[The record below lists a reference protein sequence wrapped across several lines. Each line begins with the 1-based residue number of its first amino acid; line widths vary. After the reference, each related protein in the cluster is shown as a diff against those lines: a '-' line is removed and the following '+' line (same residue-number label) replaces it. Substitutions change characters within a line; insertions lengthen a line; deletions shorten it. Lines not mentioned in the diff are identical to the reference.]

1 MYSGTT
7 LTPIS
12 GRVLGAHQKL
22 DRLARGSLRTLLGS
36 KDKTFPASRA
46 ILHFEGVNG
55 PDAIKRKSPA
65 KDEPWHYLA
74 PFDAADTQ
82 LIDLIGQHYD
92 QLVKALA
99 AQDDVRASF
108 EAAWLAHAIVDGLT
122 PAHHF
127 PYEETLTELRGGE
140 GIETRTTVKQKIILP
155 GDTRRQQ
162 VKNNWKMWGPRGL
175 LATHGFFEFGVAA
188 LIAPFSLKQV
198 PISDE
203 DISDL
208 HKYGVLE
215 LFRRTAKGI
224 YGLDMYGR
232 YTNYGWTP
240 RLARQVRNHLAPA
253 IVKMV
258 TLAWYAAAI
267 DAGIIKKPK
276 S

>member
-22 DRLARGSLRTLLGS
+22 DRLARGSLRALLGG
-36 KDKTFPASRA
+36 KDTSFPTAKA

-65 KDEPWHYLA
+65 KDEPWHYYS
-74 PFDAADTQ
+74 PFDEADTQ
-82 LIDLIGQHYD
+82 LIDLIGMHYD
-92 QLVKALA
+92 RLSQALKEK
-99 AQDDVRASF
+99 DDVRASF

-127 PYEETLTELRGGE
+127 PYEETLTELRGGA
-140 GIETRTTVKQKIILP
+140 GIETRTTVKEKIILP
-155 GDTRRQQ
+155 GETRREQ

-188 LIAPFSLKQV
+188 LITPFSLKQV
-198 PISDE
+198 APTE
-203 DISDL
+203 KDINDL
-208 HKYGVLE
+208 YKYGVLE
-215 LFRRTAKGI
+215 LFRRKAKEI
-224 YGLDMYGR
+224 DGLNMFDR
-232 YTNYGWTP
+232 YSNYGWTP

-253 IVKMV
+253 IVRMV

-267 DAGIIKKPK
+267 DAGIIEKKK
-276 S
+276 V